1 MQSSSITTTSKGPGI
16 PLRTLL
22 ARGLTLHCL
31 VGCALTAALIPGIT
45 LAADADAAAADEG
58 PQIQEVTVTA
68 TRHEEVLSKVPISI
82 SAYTQE
88 SMDQLG
94 IRDFT
99 DVARYTPGVQID
111 AGQTN
116 AISIRGISSSGGAG
130 TTGIYI
136 DDTPIQIRAMGFN
149 PDDTL
154 PKTFDMDRVEVL
166 RGPQGTLFGA
176 GSEGGTVRY
185 IMTQPSTTKESGYAR
200 AELSYTEGGT
210 ANYEAGAAYGAPI
223 IDGTLGFRVS
233 AWYRKDG
240 GWIDR
245 VDPTNPT
252 DIIEANA
259 NHDETTLLRG
269 AALWT
274 PTDNVSVT
282 PSIVWQNRERHDLSI
297 YWPLYSNPNSN
308 NFVSANPTAQPDPDQ
323 YLLPALKIT
332 ADFGSMQFISN
343 SSYYRRRDL
352 SGYDGTLYN
361 LSYYQ
366 TLGWQGGETS
376 ALGTIPASG
385 SGPYAY
391 AGTPYAGSS
400 LPCTGPQGVACYPLL
415 DGNGVH
421 LPAAI
426 ANYRS
431 PASVTNNQDNITQ
444 EFRLQSNDPNARIVW
459 TVGAFYSLNR
469 TFSLEQIHDPMVDQL
484 FEYLYG
490 TTIANVYGTATNPDG
505 SSYLPMGDSYLN
517 QLTGFDRQ
525 LAGFGEVVWGLTDTL
540 KLTTGVRYSKTDF
553 TFNSYSDGPQN
564 GGPVVNGQS
573 VATGVAD
580 APDGQQ
586 HEKPLTYRVG
596 LSWQIDPNDLLYA
609 TYSTGF
615 RIGGANAAIPFDLC
629 SVDFN
634 KFGIDGNPTSYKS
647 DTVKSY
653 EIGAKNNLDNRLRLA
668 TSAYYIKWDNI
679 QQTIT
684 LPTCALNYTANVGTA
699 VSEGFDLQADYAV
712 TQHLSLESAIGYND
726 SHYTA
731 TAYPG
736 PLSATPIVDKGDAI
750 VGESA
755 TPGAPWTITL
765 GAEYRFPLFE
775 RDTYIRIDG
784 EHETKNNRPTAAE
797 DENTVQYAACST
809 NSGSVQSC
817 AYTPSATTFV
827 SLRAGQ
833 EFRGWN
839 ISGFI
844 DNLLDTHTT
853 TNYNYQGVD
862 GFGPQIPGPNG
873 TSAPVA
879 TPLYRNF
886 TFRPRTFGITAT
898 YRY

>member
-1 MQSSSITTTSKGPGI
+1 MQSSITTSKGPAI

-22 ARGLTLHCL
+22 ARGRTLNRL
-31 VGCALTAALIPGIT
+31 AGCALTAALLPGVT
-45 LAADADAAAADEG
+45 LAADADVDQG
-58 PQIQEVTVTA
+58 PQLQEVTVTA
-68 TRHEEVLSKVPISI
+68 TRHEEVLSKVPISV

-88 SMDQLG
+88 TMDQLG

-185 IMTQPSTTKESGYAR
+185 IMTQPSTTKASGYAR

-245 VDPTNPT
+245 VDPSNPA

-259 NHDETTLLRG
+259 NHDETTVLRA

-282 PSIVWQNRERHDLSI
+282 PAVVWQNRERHDLSI
-297 YWPLYSNPNSN
+297 YWPIYSNPNSN
-308 NFVSANPTAQPDPDQ
+308 SFVSANPTAQPDPDQ
-323 YLLPALKIT
+323 YLLPSLKIS
-332 ADFGSMQFISN
+332 ADIGPMQFISN
-343 SSYYRRRDL
+343 TSYYRRRDL

-376 ALGTIPASG
+376 PPYGTVPAAG

-400 LPCTGPQGVACYPLL
+400 QPCTGPQGVACYPLL
-415 DGNGVH
+415 DGTGVH
-421 LPAAI
+421 LPAAV

-431 PASVTNNQDNITQ
+431 PASVTNNQDDITQ

-484 FEYLYG
+484 FQYLYG

-505 SSYLPMGDSYLN
+505 SSYLPMGDVYLN

-525 LAGFGEVVWGLTDTL
+525 LAGYGEVVWGLTDTL
-540 KLTTGVRYSKTDF
+540 KLTTGIRYSKTDF
-553 TFNSYSDGPQN
+553 TFNAYNDGPQN
-564 GGPVVNGQS
+564 GGPNNGF
-573 VATGVAD
+573 GED
-580 APDGQQ
+580 
-586 HEKPLTYRVG
+586 HEHPITKRVG
-596 LSWQIDPNDLLYA
+596 LSWQMDPNNLVYA

-615 RIGGANAAIPFDLC
+615 RIGGANASIPYDLC

-634 KFGIDGNPTSYKS
+634 NFGLTGNPSQYKS
-647 DTVKSY
+647 DTVKNY
-653 EIGAKNNLDNRLRLA
+653 EIGAKDNIAGRLRLA
-668 TSAYYIKWDNI
+668 TSAYYIKWDSI

-699 VSEGFDLQADYAV
+699 VSEGMDLQADFAV
-712 TQHLSLESAIGYND
+712 TEHLSLESAVGYND

-731 TAYPG
+731 TAFPG
-736 PLSATPIVDKGDAI
+736 PTSTTPLVSKGDAI
-750 VGESA
+750 VGESG

-765 GAEYRFPLFE
+765 GAEYTFKLFE
-775 RDTYIRIDG
+775 RSTYVRMDA
-784 EHETKNNRPTAAE
+784 EHETKNNRITAAE
-797 DENTVQYAACST
+797 DPTTVQYAPCST
-809 NSGSVQSC
+809 AAGSVISC
-817 AYTPSATTFV
+817 NYTPSATTFV

-833 EFRGWN
+833 EFNGWN

-844 DNLLDTHTT
+844 DNLFDTHTT
-853 TNYNYQGVD
+853 TNYNFQGVD
-862 GFGPQIPGPNG
+862 GFGPEIPGPYG
-873 TSAPVA
+873 SAPVA

-886 TFRPRTFGITAT
+886 TFRPRTFGVTAT

>member
-1 MQSSSITTTSKGPGI
+1 MLSSSITTSKGPGI

-22 ARGLTLHCL
+22 ARGRTRNRLAC
-31 VGCALTAALIPGIT
+31 CALTAALLPGVT
-45 LAADADAAAADEG
+45 LAADADAENEVG
-58 PQIQEVTVTA
+58 PQLSEVVVTA
-68 TRHEEVLSKVPISI
+68 TRHEEVLSKVPISV
-82 SAYTQE
+82 SAYTQDT
-88 SMDQLG
+88 MDQLG

-185 IMTQPSTTKESGYAR
+185 IMTQPSTTKSSGYAR

-245 VDPTNPT
+245 VDPSNPT
-252 DIIEANA
+252 DIVEANA
-259 NHDETTLLRG
+259 NHDETTVLRA
-269 AALWT
+269 AALYT
-274 PTDNVSVT
+274 PNDSVSIT

-297 YWPLYSNPNSN
+297 YWPLYSDPNSN
-308 NFVSANPTAQPDPDQ
+308 KFVSANPTSQPDPDQ
-323 YLLPALKIT
+323 YLLPSLKIS
-332 ADFGSMQFISN
+332 ADIGPMQFISN
-343 SSYYRRRDL
+343 TSYYRRRDV

-366 TLGWQGGETS
+366 TLGWQGGETNG
-376 ALGTIPASG
+376 LGTVPAAG

-391 AGTPYAGSS
+391 LGTPYEGSS
-400 LPCTGPQGVACYPLL
+400 QPCTGPQGVACYPLL

-421 LPAAI
+421 LPGAL

-431 PASVTNNQDNITQ
+431 PASVTNNQDDITQ

-484 FEYLYG
+484 FQYLYG

-525 LAGFGEVVWGLTDTL
+525 LAGYGEVVWGLTDTV
-540 KLTTGVRYSKTDF
+540 KLTTGIRYSKTDF
-553 TFNSYSDGPQN
+553 TFNAYSDGPQN
-564 GGPVVNGQS
+564 GGPNNGF
-573 VATGVAD
+573 GED
-580 APDGQQ
+580 
-586 HEKPLTYRVG
+586 HERPITKRVG
-596 LSWQIDPNDLLYA
+596 LSWQIDPKNLVYA
-609 TYSTGF
+609 TFSTGF
-615 RIGGANAAIPFDLC
+615 RIGGANATIPYDLC

-634 KFGIDGNPTSYKS
+634 NFGIPGNPTSYKS
-647 DTVKSY
+647 DTVKNY
-653 EIGAKNNLDNRLRLA
+653 EIGAKDNIAGRLSLA
-668 TSAYYIKWDNI
+668 TSAYYIKWNSI

-684 LPTCALNYTANVGTA
+684 LPTCALNYTANVGQA
-699 VSEGFDLQADYAV
+699 VSEGFDLQADFAV
-712 TQHLSLESAIGYND
+712 TDALTLESAIGYND

-731 TAYPG
+731 TAFPG
-736 PLSATPIVDKGDAI
+736 SPPTAAQMADPNFVPPTPLVSKGDAI
-750 VGESA
+750 VGESGTA
-755 TPGAPWTITL
+755 GAPWTITL
-765 GAEYRFPLFE
+765 GAEYKFKLFE
-775 RDTYIRIDG
+775 RDSYVRMDA
-784 EHETKNNRPTAAE
+784 EHETKNTRMTAAE
-797 DENTVQYAACST
+797 DPTTVQYAPCST
-809 NSGSVQSC
+809 SAGAVISC
-817 AYTPSATTFV
+817 NYTPSATTFV

-833 EFRGWN
+833 EFNGWN

-844 DNLLDTHTT
+844 DNLFDTHTT

-862 GFGPQIPGPNG
+862 GFGPEIPGTYGN
-873 TSAPVA
+873 APVA